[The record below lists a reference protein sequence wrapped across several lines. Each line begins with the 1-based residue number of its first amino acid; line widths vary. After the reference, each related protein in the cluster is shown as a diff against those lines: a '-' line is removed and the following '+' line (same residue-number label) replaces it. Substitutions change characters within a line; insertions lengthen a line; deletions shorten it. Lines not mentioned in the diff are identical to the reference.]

1 MDNLRYIRVTRH
13 GDVFCVRLR
22 DPRLEENEIYQLAEE
37 LLDLCRV
44 HGCRKLALSLGP
56 EPPDCLYSVFLAK
69 LITVQR
75 VLNENDGQLVLVE
88 VSPVARSVFEAC
100 LLDRQFTFLPDFPAA
115 LRYFTHP
122 GSPGT

>member
-1 MDNLRYIRVTRH
+1 MDNLRHIRLEKQ
-13 GDVFCVRLR
+13 GDVFCVCLR
-22 DPRLEENEIYQLAEE
+22 NPRLDEAEIYQFAEE
-37 LLDLCRV
+37 LLDLCRI

-75 VLNENDGQLVLVE
+75 VLHEHEGGLVLVE

-100 LLDRQFTFLPDFPAA
+100 LLDRQFTFLPDFDAA
-115 LRYFTHP
+115 VKHFAQR
-122 GSPGT
+122 